1 MSLTIPYW
9 HIDAFASR
17 PFGGNQA
24 AVMVLEE
31 WLPDD
36 VLVTIGAENNF
47 AETAFLV
54 RDATGEAD
62 WELRWCTPTYEIAL
76 CGHATLAS
84 GHVLLT
90 RDAEG
95 RARDRMTFRTRKSGI
110 LEVVKAGE
118 GYELALPAIRA
129 EAVSLAAHAEAIR
142 LLGAQPL
149 EVARSALGYNIYL
162 YPDEAAVRALAPDV
176 RGLEKLSQDQFIC
189 TSPGDATDIVSRV
202 FVPGGGVDEDSV
214 TGSAHA
220 ALTPYWASRLG
231 RDSFTAH
238 QASQRGGDLT
248 LRLAGDN
255 AGERAWLGGP
265 CVTVVEGSFY
275 L

>member
-1 MSLTIPYW
+1 MTQTIPYW
-9 HIDAFASR
+9 HVDAFAAS

-24 AVMVLEE
+24 AVMVLDE

-36 VLVTIGAENNF
+36 VLVKIGAENLF
-47 AETAFLV
+47 AETAFVV
-54 RDATGEAD
+54 RDATGAAD

-90 RDAEG
+90 RDGGEKV
-95 RARDRMTFRTRKSGI
+95 TFRTRQSGI
-110 LEVVKAGE
+110 LEVVRSGE
-118 GYELALPAIRA
+118 GYELALPAIA
-129 EAVSLAAHAEAIR
+129 SAPDSAANHAEAIR
-142 LLGAQPL
+142 LLGAEPL
-149 EVARSALGYNIYL
+149 DIARSALGYNIYL
-162 YPDEAAVRALAPDV
+162 FENEAAVRALAPDI
-176 RGLEKLSQDQFIC
+176 RGLERLGTDQFIC
-189 TSPGDATDIVSRV
+189 TAPGTATDIVSRV

-220 ALTPYWASRLG
+220 VLTPYWVRRLG
-231 RDSFTAH
+231 RERLTAH

-248 LRLAGDN
+248 LRLDSDK
-255 AGERAWLGGP
+255 AWLGGP
-265 CVTVVEGSFY
+265 CVTVVEGTFY

>member
-1 MSLTIPYW
+1 MPQKIPYW
-9 HIDAFASR
+9 HVDAFASQ

-24 AVMVLEE
+24 AVMVLDE

-36 VLVTIGAENNF
+36 VLVQIGGENLF
-47 AETAFLV
+47 AETAFVV

-84 GHVLLT
+84 GHILLQ
-90 RDAEG
+90 RDGGE
-95 RARDRMTFRTRKSGI
+95 RITFRTRKSGI
-110 LEVVKAGE
+110 LEVVKAGD
-118 GYELALPAIRA
+118 GYELALPAIHTA
-129 EAVSLAAHAEAIR
+129 PGEYPEAVA
-142 LLGAQPL
+142 LLGAAPL
-149 EVARSALGYNIYL
+149 EVWRNDSRYNVFLFENEAAIRALDPDIRGLGALGT
-162 YPDEAAVRALAPDV
+162 
-176 RGLEKLSQDQFIC
+176 DQFIC
-189 TSPGDATDIVSRV
+189 TAPGDSTDIVSRV

-220 ALTPYWASRLG
+220 VLTPFWAKKLG

-248 LRLAGDN
+248 LRLEGD
-255 AGERAWLGGP
+255 RAWLGGP